1 MTQLNPLAGA
11 ILQTPMVQQQQSAD
25 KTAQLRR
32 NQALEDSAALEDDE
46 MEHQVENSEEVTPID
61 DGNDHNGG
69 EFKKGKKH
77 LYQGDDGKEHVDL
90 TA

>member
-1 MTQLNPLAGA
+1 
-11 ILQTPMVQQQQSAD
+11 
-25 KTAQLRR
+25 
-32 NQALEDSAALEDDE
+32 